1 MKIIF
6 IFIIIVIII
15 GFFLYNQTFSDI
27 DLNNIHVYLISLPKN
42 ADRRENFEK
51 FYKGKYQYFEA
62 VNGSE
67 LNGTNVNNIWNCLP
81 PDANYGTKGLQLS
94 NIKIFEDAIKNN
106 YEWILIFEDDAE
118 PPKDFNNKLIK
129 TMKKYSDSRVIYLDA
144 RNQGGDGVTPECCL
158 ACVLYHKSVFILLVQ
173 ELNPEKSI
181 YMQDYKIKDKKIKN
195 DNVCLYDWYLSNL
208 LSHYKIKTS
217 SEPIVISNNLGSTI
231 DSPEEHMKK
240 KKFFT

>member
-6 IFIIIVIII
+6 IFIIIVIITS
-15 GFFLYNQTFSDI
+15 FFLLYKQIFSDI

-67 LNGTNVNNIWNCLP
+67 LKGTNVNNIWNCLP
-81 PDANYGTKGLQLS
+81 PDGHYGYKGLQLS
-94 NIKIFEDAIKNN
+94 NMKIFEDAIKNN
-106 YEWILIFEDDAE
+106 YEWIVIFEDDAE
-118 PPKDFNNKLIK
+118 PPKDFNNKLMKI
-129 TMKKYSDSRVIYLDA
+129 MKKYSDSRVIYLDA
-144 RNQGGDGVTPECCL
+144 RNSGGDGVIPGCCT
-158 ACVLYHKSVFILLVQ
+158 ACVLYHKSVFILLAQ

-181 YMQDYKIKDKKIKN
+181 YMQDYKNKTKKIIN
-195 DNVCLYDWYLSNL
+195 DNVCLYDWYLANL

-217 SEPIVISNNLGSTI
+217 SEPIVISDKIGSTI
-231 DSPEEHMKK
+231 QQ
-240 KKFFT
+240 